1 MSRISQA
8 KLKRDV
14 AGNAVVLAAKTS
26 MSRYGYYE
34 HSQVLKD
41 AKVFVNMDSIP
52 WDVVMA
58 CVVKDL
64 DLKLVKVCALFFAD
78 YVYVDGKA
86 VTPEED
92 AEIDPSK
99 YLAGSRKPT
108 AGCISASF
116 TKFGK
121 VVWAKVEHR
130 RKMERG
136 IHEGTQ
142 GYIKAIKKA
151 EKIAA
156 KEPAVAIE
164 EETEDTPTWYAVRQ
178 RAARKAAR
186 APACDR
192 CLRG

>member
-8 KLKRDV
+8 RLKKDV
-14 AGNAVVLAAKTS
+14 AGNAIVHAAKES

-41 AKVFVNMDSIP
+41 AKVFVNADSIP

-64 DLKLVKVCALFFAD
+64 DIKAVKVCAMFFAD

-86 VTPEED
+86 VTPAED

-108 AGCISASF
+108 AGCISAGF

-130 RKMERG
+130 RKVEHG
-136 IHEGTQ
+136 IRKGTQ
-142 GYIKAIKKA
+142 GYIKAMKQA
-151 EKIAA
+151 EKIEKKNA
-156 KEPAVAIE
+156 EPVLIE
-164 EETEDTPTWYAVRQ
+164 EEQETEE
-178 RAARKAAR
+178 
-186 APACDR
+186 
-192 CLRG
+192 